1 MKYCSRMSFLRSLL
15 APNRIPLEQQ
25 LETLASCGIHLKPEF
40 SVETLLES
48 FSREKYE
55 TSPYAGL
62 VIRLGGEL
70 EREPWTPLSNNV
82 WHLDTE
88 CIEDSGD
95 YGRIA
100 ERFRDLAQGELPI
113 ENIRDRV
120 DHENGDAWVEFE
132 LDGETIHWG
141 ARVQDDW
148 IDPGIITNFCGLLAR
163 QKRSRRYTFF
173 DLKGQDCLIGCAT
186 EDELRKLRKGTGL
199 RFTWLE

>member
-1 MKYCSRMSFLRSLL
+1 MSFLKSLL
-15 APNRIPLEQQ
+15 APNRIPLEEQ
-25 LETLASCGIHLKPEF
+25 LATLSECGIYLKPEF
-40 SVETLLES
+40 TVETLLES
-48 FSREKYE
+48 FPREKYE
-55 TSPYAGL
+55 TSHYAGL
-62 VIRLGGEL
+62 VIRLGGTL

-95 YGRIA
+95 YVRIA

-120 DHENGDAWVEFE
+120 DIENGDAWLEFE
-132 LDGETIHWG
+132 LNGETIHWG
-141 ARVQDDW
+141 ARVNDDW
-148 IDPGIITNFCGLLAR
+148 IDPEILSKFCALLAG
-163 QKRSRRYTFF
+163 QNRSRRYTYF

-186 EDELRKLRKGTGL
+186 EDELRKLRKQTGL